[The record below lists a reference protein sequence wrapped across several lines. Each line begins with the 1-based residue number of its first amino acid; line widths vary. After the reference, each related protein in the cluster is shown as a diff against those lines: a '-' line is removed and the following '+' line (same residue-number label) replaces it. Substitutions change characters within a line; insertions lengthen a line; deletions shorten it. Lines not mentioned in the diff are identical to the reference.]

1 MLTQTA
7 HIEKQTHMQILLN
20 ALRLNSIIQY
30 KLIRINLKLLQ
41 LQQHRKLKIN
51 DEPKSEYSSF
61 NRY

>member
-7 HIEKQTHMQILLN
+7 RIEKQTHMQILLN

-51 DEPKSEYSSF
+51 DEPKSEYSFF

>member
-7 HIEKQTHMQILLN
+7 RIEKQTHMQILLN
-20 ALRLNSIIQY
+20 ALRLNSMIQY

-51 DEPKSEYSSF
+51 DEPKS
-61 NRY
+61 